1 MIENAIRAA
10 KLDVDF
16 YNTVEQ
22 DTSLTGQ
29 AALLVA
35 IVSLLS
41 GIGNGIAFGGSFL
54 GQALGAVVAGMVG
67 WVIAAWLIDMI
78 GRKLFQGES
87 DVGQMQRVLAYA
99 QAPRVLGVV
108 PFLGWIAWIW
118 TFVAVVVAVREG
130 QDFSTGAAVGTVIL
144 GWLLTVILSG
154 IVLAIFS

>member
-22 DTSLTGQ
+22 DSSLTGQ

-41 GIGNGIAFGGSFL
+41 GIGNGFSGGSFFGQVL
-54 GQALGAVVAGMVG
+54 GSIVAGLLG
-67 WVIAAWLIDMI
+67 WVIASWVMGWI
-78 GRKLFQGES
+78 GRTFFGGQSDFGE
-87 DVGQMQRVLAYA
+87 MQRVLGFA
-99 QAPRVLGVV
+99 QAPRVIGII

-130 QDFSTGAAVGTVIL
+130 QDFSTGASVVTVLVGWIITVA
-144 GWLLTVILSG
+144 LSG
-154 IVLAIFS
+154 LAFAIFS